1 MLNIKTNGVCLT
13 LHEFENTPG
22 RSKKKEARRTPSEEV
37 RLPWVISVCLDVV
50 GLVTGPLFHLLLPL
64 QFPLPHNKLLQ

>member
-22 RSKKKEARRTPSEEV
+22 RSKKNEARRTPSEEV
-37 RLPWVISVCLDVV
+37 RLPWVISVLFGCSWSCYWP
-50 GLVTGPLFHLLLPL
+50 LVPFAAATSISTST
-64 QFPLPHNKLLQ
+64 